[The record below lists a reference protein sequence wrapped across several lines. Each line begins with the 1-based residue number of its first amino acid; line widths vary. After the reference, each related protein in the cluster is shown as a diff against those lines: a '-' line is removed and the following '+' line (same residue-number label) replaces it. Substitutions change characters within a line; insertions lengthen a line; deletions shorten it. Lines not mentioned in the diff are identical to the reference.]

1 VGVNA
6 RRRLLTSIISA
17 CMVPALFATA
27 GCGSSK
33 KGGSARSTGAGS
45 PAATS
50 QVASLLAA
58 MQQGIN
64 SVSSAHVTTIQSVSG
79 SQTLTGQGDQTLRG
93 GKLTAMDFTE
103 QMGATRLRMLLIGS
117 SVYAQLPRSLNRTG
131 KPWVQATPNSKSPAL
146 ATVARSVNGARESA
160 TLDAFGTF
168 SQAATSM
175 KVVGQETVGGV
186 VTTRYTLLIDV
197 SKLPPASDSTK
208 ALNQA
213 GIKTLPVDLW
223 LDVHGRPVQ
232 GRQTFTYR
240 NQTFSTVLSVSR
252 YNARVNIQAPPPNQV
267 GML

>member
-17 CMVPALFATA
+17 CMAPALLATA

-33 KGGSARSTGAGS
+33 KGGAAQTTGS

-64 SVSSAHVTTIQSVSG
+64 SVSSAHVTVQSVSG

-117 SVYAQLPRSLNRTG
+117 SVYAQLPRALNRTG
-131 KPWVQATPNSKSPAL
+131 KPWVQATANSKSPAL
-146 ATVARSVNGARESA
+146 AQLAQSVNGARESA

-175 KVVGQETVGGV
+175 KVVARETVDGV
-186 VTTRYTLLIDV
+186 VTTRYTLVIDV

-213 GIKTLPVDLW
+213 GIKTLPVELW
-223 LDVHGRPVQ
+223 LDVHGRPVR
-232 GRQTFTYR
+232 GSQTFTYR